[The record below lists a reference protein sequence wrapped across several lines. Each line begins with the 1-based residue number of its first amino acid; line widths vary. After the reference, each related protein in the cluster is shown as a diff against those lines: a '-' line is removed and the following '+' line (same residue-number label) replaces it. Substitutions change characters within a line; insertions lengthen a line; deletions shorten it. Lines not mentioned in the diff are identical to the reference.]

1 MKTTILQMDIAW
13 GDCQGNVRRADAM
26 IDNAPEADL
35 YILPEMFS
43 TGFAADPEGMA
54 ESENGKTVE
63 WMRRKAVAKD
73 AAIAGSL
80 AIKSGERYFNRLYFV
95 KPDGEVTTYD
105 KRHLFSYAGENL
117 HYTRGEERVI
127 VEWRSVRIMLQVCYD
142 LRFPVFSRNHGDY
155 DMIIYVASWPTSRIK
170 VWDTLL
176 HARALENQCYVAG
189 VNRVGRDPNCEYC
202 GNSLIISPYGEDLA
216 VCGSGEESAKMA
228 EIDMEMLRSFRKKF
242 PVIDDA
248 DIIHG

>member
-1 MKTTILQMDIAW
+1 MDIAW
-13 GDCQGNVRRADAM
+13 GDCQGNVRRVDAM

-43 TGFAADPEGMA
+43 TGFAAAPEGMA

-80 AIKSGERYFNRLYFV
+80 AIKSGGRYFNRLYFV

-142 LRFPVFSRNHGDY
+142 LRFPVFSRNNGDY

-216 VCGSGEESAKMA
+216 VCGSGEESAKTA
-228 EIDMEMLRSFRKKF
+228 EIEMEMLRSFRKKF

>member
-1 MKTTILQMDIAW
+1 MDIAW
-13 GDCQGNVRRADAM
+13 GNCQGNVRRADAM

-80 AIKSGERYFNRLYFV
+80 AIRSGGRYFNRLYFV

-189 VNRVGRDPNCEYC
+189 VNRVGHDPNCAYC

-228 EIDMEMLRSFRKKF
+228 EIEMEMLRSFRKKF

>member
-1 MKTTILQMDIAW
+1 MDIAW

-54 ESENGKTVE
+54 ESEKGKTVE

-80 AIKSGERYFNRLYFV
+80 AIRSGGRYFNRLYFV

-202 GNSLIISPYGEDLA
+202 GNSLIISPYGENLA

-228 EIDMEMLRSFRKKF
+228 EIEMEMLRSFRKKF

>member
-1 MKTTILQMDIAW
+1 MDIAW

-80 AIKSGERYFNRLYFV
+80 AIRSGGRYFNRLYFV

-189 VNRVGRDPNCEYC
+189 VNKVGHDPNCAYC

-228 EIDMEMLRSFRKKF
+228 EIEMEMLRSFRKKF

>member
-1 MKTTILQMDIAW
+1 MDIAW

-80 AIKSGERYFNRLYFV
+80 AIRSGGRYFNRLYFV

-127 VEWRSVRIMLQVCYD
+127 VEWRSVKIMLQVCYD

-189 VNRVGRDPNCEYC
+189 VNRVGRDPNCAYC

-228 EIDMEMLRSFRKKF
+228 EIEMEMLRSFRKKF

>member
-80 AIKSGERYFNRLYFV
+80 AIRSGGRYFNRLYFV

-216 VCGSGEESAKMA
+216 VCGSGEESAMMA

>member
-1 MKTTILQMDIAW
+1 MDIAW

-80 AIKSGERYFNRLYFV
+80 TIRSGERYFNRLYFV

-189 VNRVGRDPNCEYC
+189 VNRVGHDPNCAYC

>member
-1 MKTTILQMDIAW
+1 MDIAW

-80 AIKSGERYFNRLYFV
+80 AIKSGKRYFNRLYFV
-95 KPDGEVTTYD
+95 KPDGEVITYD

-117 HYTRGEERVI
+117 HYTRGEERVT

-189 VNRVGRDPNCEYC
+189 VNRVGRDPNCAYC

>member
-1 MKTTILQMDIAW
+1 MDIAW

-35 YILPEMFS
+35 YIFPEMFS

-80 AIKSGERYFNRLYFV
+80 AIRSGGRYFNRLYFV

-105 KRHLFSYAGENL
+105 KRHLFSYVGENL

-127 VEWRSVRIMLQVCYD
+127 VEWKSVRIMLQVCYD

-228 EIDMEMLRSFRKKF
+228 EIEMEMLRSFRKKF

>member
-1 MKTTILQMDIAW
+1 MDIAW
-13 GDCQGNVRRADAM
+13 GDCQGNVRRVDAM

-80 AIKSGERYFNRLYFV
+80 AIRSGGRYFNRLYFV

-170 VWDTLL
+170 IWDTLL

-202 GNSLIISPYGEDLA
+202 GNSLIISPYGENLA

-228 EIDMEMLRSFRKKF
+228 EIEMEMLRSFRKKF

>member
-1 MKTTILQMDIAW
+1 MDIAW

-80 AIKSGERYFNRLYFV
+80 AIRSGGRYFNRLYFV

-142 LRFPVFSRNHGDY
+142 LRFPVFSRNNGDY

-228 EIDMEMLRSFRKKF
+228 EIEMEMLRSFRKKF

>member
-1 MKTTILQMDIAW
+1 MDIAW

-80 AIKSGERYFNRLYFV
+80 AIRSGGRYFNRLYFV

-127 VEWRSVRIMLQVCYD
+127 VEWRSVGIMLQVCYD

-189 VNRVGRDPNCEYC
+189 VNRVGRDPNCAYC

>member
-1 MKTTILQMDIAW
+1 MDIAW

>member
-13 GDCQGNVRRADAM
+13 GDCQGNVRRVDAM

-80 AIKSGERYFNRLYFV
+80 AIRSGGRYFNRLYFV

-142 LRFPVFSRNHGDY
+142 LRFPVFSRNNGDY

-228 EIDMEMLRSFRKKF
+228 EIEMEMLRSFRKKF

>member
-1 MKTTILQMDIAW
+1 MDIAW

-80 AIKSGERYFNRLYFV
+80 AIRSGGRYFNRLYFV

-202 GNSLIISPYGEDLA
+202 GNSLIISPYGENLA

-228 EIDMEMLRSFRKKF
+228 EIEMEMLRSFRKKF

>member
-13 GDCQGNVRRADAM
+13 GDCQGNVRRVDAM

-43 TGFAADPEGMA
+43 TGFAAAPEGMA

-80 AIKSGERYFNRLYFV
+80 AIKSGGRYFNRLYFV

-142 LRFPVFSRNHGDY
+142 LRFPVFSRNNGDY

-216 VCGSGEESAKMA
+216 VCGSGEESAKTA
-228 EIDMEMLRSFRKKF
+228 EIEMEMLRSFRKKF

>member
-1 MKTTILQMDIAW
+1 MDIAW

-80 AIKSGERYFNRLYFV
+80 AIRSGGRYFNRLYFV
-95 KPDGEVTTYD
+95 KPDGDVTTYD

-202 GNSLIISPYGEDLA
+202 GNSLIISPYGENLA

-228 EIDMEMLRSFRKKF
+228 EIEMEMRRSFRKKF

>member
-1 MKTTILQMDIAW
+1 MDIAW

-189 VNRVGRDPNCEYC
+189 VNRVGHDPNCAYC

-228 EIDMEMLRSFRKKF
+228 EIEMEMLRSFRKKF

>member
-80 AIKSGERYFNRLYFV
+80 AIRSGGRYFNRLYFV
-95 KPDGEVTTYD
+95 KPDGDVTTYD

-189 VNRVGRDPNCEYC
+189 VNRVGRDPNCAYC

>member
-1 MKTTILQMDIAW
+1 MDIAW

-216 VCGSGEESAKMA
+216 VCGSGEESAMMA
-228 EIDMEMLRSFRKKF
+228 EIEMEMLRSFRKKF

>member
-80 AIKSGERYFNRLYFV
+80 AIRSGGRYFNRLYFV
-95 KPDGEVTTYD
+95 KPDGDVTTYD

-202 GNSLIISPYGEDLA
+202 GNSLIISPYGENLA

-228 EIDMEMLRSFRKKF
+228 EIEMEMLRSFRKKF

>member
-1 MKTTILQMDIAW
+1 MDIAW

-26 IDNAPEADL
+26 IDNAPKVDL

-80 AIKSGERYFNRLYFV
+80 AIRSGGRYFNRLYFV

-189 VNRVGRDPNCEYC
+189 VNRVGRDPNCAYC

-228 EIDMEMLRSFRKKF
+228 EIEMEMLRSFRKKF

>member
-1 MKTTILQMDIAW
+1 MDIAW

-202 GNSLIISPYGEDLA
+202 GNSLIISPYGGNLA
-216 VCGSGEESAKMA
+216 VCGSGEESAMMA

>member
-1 MKTTILQMDIAW
+1 MDIAW

-54 ESENGKTVE
+54 ESEKGKTVE

-80 AIKSGERYFNRLYFV
+80 AIRSGGRYFNRLYFV

-216 VCGSGEESAKMA
+216 VCGSGEESAMMA

>member
-1 MKTTILQMDIAW
+1 MDIAW

-80 AIKSGERYFNRLYFV
+80 AIRSGGRYFNRLYFV

-189 VNRVGRDPNCEYC
+189 VNRVGHDPNCAYC

-216 VCGSGEESAKMA
+216 VCGSGEESAMMA

>member
-1 MKTTILQMDIAW
+1 MDIAW

-80 AIKSGERYFNRLYFV
+80 AIRSGGRYFNRLYFV

-127 VEWRSVRIMLQVCYD
+127 VEWRSVKIMLQVCYD
-142 LRFPVFSRNHGDY
+142 LRFPVFSRNNGDY

-189 VNRVGRDPNCEYC
+189 VNRVGRDPNCAYC

-228 EIDMEMLRSFRKKF
+228 EIEMEMLRSFRKKF

>member
-1 MKTTILQMDIAW
+1 MDIAW

-80 AIKSGERYFNRLYFV
+80 AIRSGGRYFNRLYFV
-95 KPDGEVTTYD
+95 KPDGDVTTYD

-202 GNSLIISPYGEDLA
+202 GNSLIISPYGENLA

-228 EIDMEMLRSFRKKF
+228 EIEMEMLRSFRKKF

>member
-1 MKTTILQMDIAW
+1 MDIAW

-54 ESENGKTVE
+54 ESEKGKTVE

-80 AIKSGERYFNRLYFV
+80 AIRSGGRYFNRLYFV

-189 VNRVGRDPNCEYC
+189 VNRVGRDPNCAYC

-228 EIDMEMLRSFRKKF
+228 EIEMEMLRSFRKKF

>member
-1 MKTTILQMDIAW
+1 MDIAW

-54 ESENGKTVE
+54 ESEKGKTVE

-73 AAIAGSL
+73 ATIAGSL
-80 AIKSGERYFNRLYFV
+80 AIRSGGRYFNRLYFV
-95 KPDGEVTTYD
+95 KPGGEVTTYD

-189 VNRVGRDPNCEYC
+189 VNRVGRDPNCAYC

-228 EIDMEMLRSFRKKF
+228 EIEMEMLRSFRKKF

>member
-1 MKTTILQMDIAW
+1 MDIAW

-80 AIKSGERYFNRLYFV
+80 AIRSGGRYFNRLYFV
-95 KPDGEVTTYD
+95 KPDGDVTTYD

-189 VNRVGRDPNCEYC
+189 VNRVGRDPNCAYC

>member
-1 MKTTILQMDIAW
+1 MDIAW

-80 AIKSGERYFNRLYFV
+80 TIRSGERYFNRLYFV

-202 GNSLIISPYGEDLA
+202 GNSLIISPYGEDFA

>member
-1 MKTTILQMDIAW
+1 MDIAW
-13 GDCQGNVRRADAM
+13 GDCQGNVRRVDAM

-43 TGFAADPEGMA
+43 TGFAAAPEGMA

-80 AIKSGERYFNRLYFV
+80 AIRSGGRYFNRLYFV

-142 LRFPVFSRNHGDY
+142 LRFPVFSRNNGDY

-228 EIDMEMLRSFRKKF
+228 EIEMEMLRSFRKKF

>member
-1 MKTTILQMDIAW
+1 MDIAW
-13 GDCQGNVRRADAM
+13 GNCQGNVRRADAM

-80 AIKSGERYFNRLYFV
+80 AIRSGGRYFNRLYFV

-189 VNRVGRDPNCEYC
+189 VNRVGRDPNCAYC

-228 EIDMEMLRSFRKKF
+228 EIEMEMLLSFRKKF
-242 PVIDDA
+242 PVIYDA

>member
-1 MKTTILQMDIAW
+1 MDIAW

-80 AIKSGERYFNRLYFV
+80 AIRSGGRYFNRLYFV

-216 VCGSGEESAKMA
+216 VCGSGEESAMMA

>member
-1 MKTTILQMDIAW
+1 MDIAW

-35 YILPEMFS
+35 YIFPEMFS

-80 AIKSGERYFNRLYFV
+80 AIRSGGRYFNRLYFV

-142 LRFPVFSRNHGDY
+142 LRFPVFSRNNGDY

-189 VNRVGRDPNCEYC
+189 VNRVGRDPNCAYC

-228 EIDMEMLRSFRKKF
+228 EIEMEMLRSFRKKF

>member
-13 GDCQGNVRRADAM
+13 GNCQGNVRRADAM

-80 AIKSGERYFNRLYFV
+80 AIRSGGRYFNRLYFV

-189 VNRVGRDPNCEYC
+189 VNRVGRDPNCAYC

-228 EIDMEMLRSFRKKF
+228 EIEMEMLRSFRKKF
-242 PVIDDA
+242 PVIYDA

>member
-1 MKTTILQMDIAW
+1 
-13 GDCQGNVRRADAM
+13 
-26 IDNAPEADL
+26 
-35 YILPEMFS
+35 
-43 TGFAADPEGMA
+43 
-54 ESENGKTVE
+54 
-63 WMRRKAVAKD
+63 
-73 AAIAGSL
+73 
-80 AIKSGERYFNRLYFV
+80 
-95 KPDGEVTTYD
+95 
-105 KRHLFSYAGENL
+105 
-117 HYTRGEERVI
+117 
-127 VEWRSVRIMLQVCYD
+127 MLQVCYD
-142 LRFPVFSRNHGDY
+142 LRFPVFSRNNGDY

-228 EIDMEMLRSFRKKF
+228 EIEMEMLRSFRKKF

>member
-80 AIKSGERYFNRLYFV
+80 AIRSGGRYFNRLYFV

-127 VEWRSVRIMLQVCYD
+127 VEWRSVKIMLQVCYD

-189 VNRVGRDPNCEYC
+189 VNRVGRDPNCAYC

-228 EIDMEMLRSFRKKF
+228 EIEMEMLRSFRKKF